1 MFSRNH
7 ANVIIIFIPLNA
19 VLAND
24 DSIAQRSPKMT
35 VLMLDGCTVFVFDES
50 HVEGSGNAHGLNIQS
65 DNKMKEAREYLFAR
79 ACAPNAEAAD
89 TGDNID
95 TMGNVFL
102 H

>member
-24 DSIAQRSPKMT
+24 GSIAQRSPKLT
-35 VLMLDGCTVFVFDES
+35 VLMLDGCTLFMFDES
-50 HVEGSGNAHGLNIQS
+50 RAEASGNAHGLNIPS
-65 DNKMKEAREYLFAR
+65 DEKMKEVHEYLFAR

-89 TGDNID
+89 TGNNID
-95 TMGNVFL
+95 TMDNVL